1 MEFQCDPSLTECSYV
16 WEQRAWFVLI
26 SKGLVHYFPF
36 FFKGFGCSSWL
47 KMNGEGPRGAGGSPL
62 TTALFV

>member
-1 MEFQCDPSLTECSYV
+1 M
-16 WEQRAWFVLI
+16 LI